1 MNRLNAIFRLSLAAL
16 CGAAAMFAW
25 FTWIEWKSERET
37 LVRSSDMVLADVE
50 QARAELHAEGVYW
63 FTGSREDARQLEGII
78 ELLEPSLS
86 PFYLAVEGFDGFAL
100 VSAQHPDFDNGWMS
114 LRGVEQT
121 LSEKI
126 MQRGE
131 QQ

>member
-1 MNRLNAIFRLSLAAL
+1 MNRWSTFFQPAIAAF

-25 FTWIEWKSERET
+25 FTWIKWKTERET
-37 LVRSSDMVLADVE
+37 PVRSSEMVLADVE
-50 QARAELHAEGVYW
+50 QARSGLHAEGVYW

-78 ELLEPSLS
+78 EILEPSLR
-86 PFYLAVEGFDGFAL
+86 PFYLTVEGFDGFAL

-114 LRGVEQT
+114 LRSVEQT
-121 LSEKI
+121 LSENI

-131 QQ
+131 Q